1 MPWRKPIF
9 PQQLSAGF
17 ITSNFARRQRRELGE
32 PLKAL
37 SDELQ
42 KQYRTI
48 PWNKLE
54 MRDLARMRQINTFDR
69 NAFEQLFTDAREVI
83 DDNCAKLS
91 EQCLQLRDKILE
103 MEKSESDD
111 GKGTKE
117 LLIEISEKAELFGQE
132 LGKEPLEEH
141 LKELRDQHKAS
152 LDKQLEQRFT
162 QFKRNL
168 VQILEKIKKAKEK
181 DFEAGS
187 ESTGAVTYGYVGVQ
201 PIIKNY
207 IMFLEKGIGSVGA
220 DTVRKELEPLTK
232 FSEDKSLFSTTT
244 YNEEFEADM
253 GAIVNDD
260 SSSDD
265 IKKHCITILQ
275 ALRAIPSR
283 YKD

>member
-232 FSEDKSLFSTTT
+232 FSEDKSLFSTTS

-260 SSSDD
+260 SSADD
-265 IKKHCITILQ
+265 IKKHCIAILQ

>member
-260 SSSDD
+260 SSADD
-265 IKKHCITILQ
+265 IKKHCIAIVQ